1 MVPPRSQ
8 IGHTPE
14 SGSSQRLLV
23 RFESPDD
30 FRDAFHQNI
39 SRGALFVPT
48 AEPYAPHQTVEVTLD
63 LAFCKAELSL
73 SGEVIVV
80 VDPALA
86 RAGATTAGVSLRLSG
101 SSSAL
106 RERLEDL
113 TGLDLAPVAPPNLA
127 DRRRSTRS
135 DSDAD
140 IVVTTPD
147 GEFSGATA
155 NICYTGV
162 LALIPVV
169 AIPVGTVV
177 RVHLSNPTVELD
189 LTVDGKVIHRRRC
202 DGGVMAHGIQLHYPA
217 DRIDEVM
224 AFIEFLQSFDRA
236 RRLAIVSGEIDAS
249 GLGAVL
255 DMFVNT
261 APSGTVCVSRGEDEG
276 KIVFSENYILRCTVG
291 MVSGMKALAR
301 LVRWTEGRF
310 EFHHDLQLPGEPDDP
325 QPFDAAMM
333 VASIQADELA
343 RIGFDASAASDTFR
357 VDPEARKTHYESLT
371 DLEREVLEC
380 AAEGFSVGAVSDV
393 VTAPDADTYKAF
405 AVLLDLGVIQR
416 RT

>member
-1 MVPPRSQ
+1 MAPPSTLNDQ
-8 IGHTPE
+8 IPDSDSTP
-14 SGSSQRLLV
+14 QLLA
-23 RFESPDD
+23 RFESAEE
-30 FRDAFHQNI
+30 FRDEFHQNI
-39 SRGALFVPT
+39 ARGALFIPT
-48 AEPYAPHQTVEVTLD
+48 VEPYTPHQTVDVTLD
-63 LAFCKAELSL
+63 LAFCGEGLSL

-86 RAGATTAGVSLRLSG
+86 KVGATTAGISLRLTG
-101 SSSAL
+101 AASAL

-113 TGLDLAPVAPPNLA
+113 TGLDLAPPKPTNRA

-135 DSDAD
+135 HSDAD
-140 IVVTTPD
+140 IVIWSPD

-155 NICYTGV
+155 NLCYTGV
-162 LALIPVV
+162 LALIPMVS
-169 AIPVGTVV
+169 IPIGTVV
-177 RVHLSNPTVELD
+177 RVHLANPTVELD
-189 LTVDGKVIHRRRC
+189 LTVDGKVVHRRRC
-202 DGGVMAHGIQLHYPA
+202 DGGVTAHGIQLHYPA

-261 APSGTVCVSRGEDEG
+261 APAGTLCVTRGEDEG

-310 EFHHDLQLPGEPDDP
+310 EFHHDLQLSGEPDDP

-333 VASIQADELA
+333 VASIHADELA
-343 RIGFDASAASDTFR
+343 RIGFDASATSGTFR
-357 VDPEARKTHYESLT
+357 IDPEGKKKHYESLT

-380 AAEGFSVGAVSDV
+380 AAEGFSARAISDV
-393 VTAPDADTYKAF
+393 VTAPDSDIYKAF
-405 AVLLDLGVIQR
+405 VVLLDLGVIER
-416 RT
+416 RS